1 MRLLVDTHVVL
12 WWLTGDDQL
21 SDDVASRLSD
31 EPEVH
36 LSAATVWEVAVK
48 QALGKFDGPDDLPER
63 LSDLGFRALPMTAAH
78 AVEAA
83 RLPSIHR
90 DPFDRMLIAQ
100 ALFEGLT
107 IVTRDPI
114 IARYGVPA
122 VAA

>member
-1 MRLLVDTHVVL
+1 LLVDTHVIL

-36 LSAATVWEVAVK
+36 LSAATVWEIAVK
-48 QALGKFDGPDDLPER
+48 QALGKLDGPDDLPER

-100 ALFEGLT
+100 ARLEGL
-107 IVTRDPI
+107 VLVSADAQ
-114 IARYGVPA
+114 IARYDVQTLPP
-122 VAA
+122 

>member
-36 LSAATVWEVAVK
+36 LSAATVWEIAVK
-48 QALGKFDGPDDLPER
+48 QALGKLDGPGDLPER
-63 LSDLGFRALPMTAAH
+63 LSDLGFRVLPMTAAH

-100 ALFEGLT
+100 ARLEGL
-107 IVTRDPI
+107 VLVSADAR
-114 IARYGVPA
+114 IARYDVQTLPP
-122 VAA
+122 